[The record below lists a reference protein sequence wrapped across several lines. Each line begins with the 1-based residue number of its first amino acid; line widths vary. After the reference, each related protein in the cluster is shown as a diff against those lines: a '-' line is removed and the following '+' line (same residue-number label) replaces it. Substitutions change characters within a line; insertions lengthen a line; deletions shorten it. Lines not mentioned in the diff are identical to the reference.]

1 VDVSDAMSV
10 DPVDVAARLIGLGC
24 LSGHE
29 GPMAEA
35 VAGWMNVL
43 GYRDIR
49 TDRLGSVVGVV
60 GPESD
65 EFPLLFDGH
74 MDVVPPAGDWG
85 ADPFGGIVRDGR
97 LYGRGATDMKGGLAA
112 TLVGV
117 AAAAPELER
126 PVAVSATVLE
136 ETVEGVALA
145 EVLDTVQ
152 PKAVVICEPTGL
164 GIRVGQRGRAELLLT
179 ALGVPAHAAS
189 PERGRNPV
197 LSMAAALGRIAAMD
211 LPSDD
216 ALGPAIVVPTDTVS
230 DPYPSI
236 SLIPSSV
243 TVRFDRRTL
252 LDEKP
257 EDVIDGLLAAAGAP
271 GEEFTARIS
280 RDPVT
285 TYTGVEIGAERFLRA
300 WRLDERHPLAMA
312 TIAAVEGAAL
322 PAQLGVWGF
331 CTNGSESM
339 GARGIPTVG
348 FGPGWPE
355 DAHVVDES
363 VSVDEI
369 RKASEVYRRLA
380 IGVAREA

>member
-1 VDVSDAMSV
+1 MDMSGATNV
-10 DPVDVAARLIGLGC
+10 DPVEVAARLIGLGC
-24 LSGHE
+24 LSGGE
-29 GPMAEA
+29 GPMADA
-35 VAGWMNVL
+35 VAQWMEDL

-49 TDRLGSVVGVV
+49 RDDLGSVVGLV
-60 GPESD
+60 GPHANEL
-65 EFPLLFDGH
+65 PLLFDGH
-74 MDVVPPAGDWG
+74 MDVVPPAGEWS
-85 ADPFGGIVRDGR
+85 ADPFDAVVRDGR

-112 TLVGV
+112 ALVGV

-126 PVAVSATVLE
+126 SVAISATVLE
-136 ETVEGVALA
+136 ETVEGIALA
-145 EVLDTVQ
+145 AVLDTLQ

-164 GIRVGQRGRAELLLT
+164 EIRVGQRGRAELLLT
-179 ALGVPAHAAS
+179 AVGVPAHAAS

-216 ALGPAIVVPTDTVS
+216 ELGPAIVVPTDTVS

-252 LDEKP
+252 LGEKP
-257 EDVIDGLLAAAGAP
+257 EDVIAGLLAAAGSP

-285 TYTGVEIGAERFLRA
+285 TYTGVEIEAERFLPA
-300 WRLDERHPLAMA
+300 WRLDERDPLAVA
-312 TIAAVEGAAL
+312 TIAAVEGAGL
-322 PAQLGVWGF
+322 PATLGFWGF

-369 RKASEVYRRLA
+369 KKASEVYRGIA
-380 IGVAREA
+380 IGVARRA

>member
-1 VDVSDAMSV
+1 MSGEMKV

-24 LSGHE
+24 LSGQE
-29 GPMAEA
+29 GPMADA
-35 VAGWMNVL
+35 VAQWMEDL

-49 TDRLGSVVGVV
+49 RDGLGSVVGLV
-60 GPESD
+60 GPES
-65 EFPLLFDGH
+65 EELPLLFDGH
-74 MDVVPPAGDWG
+74 MDVVPPAGEWSS
-85 ADPFGGIVRDGR
+85 DPFGAIVREGR
-97 LYGRGATDMKGGLAA
+97 LYGRGATDMKGGLAG

-145 EVLDTVQ
+145 AVLDTLQ

-164 GIRVGQRGRAELLLT
+164 EIRVGQRGRAELLLT

-197 LSMAAALGRIAAMD
+197 LSMAAALGRIATMD

-216 ALGPAIVVPTDTVS
+216 VLGPAIIVPTDTVS

-252 LDEKP
+252 LGEEP
-257 EDVIDGLLAAAGAP
+257 EDVLAGLLSAAGAP

-280 RDPVT
+280 NDPVT
-285 TYTGVEIGAERFLRA
+285 TYTGVEIEAERFLRG
-300 WRLDERHPLAMA
+300 WRLDERHPLAIA
-312 TIAAVEGAAL
+312 TVAAVEGAGL
-322 PAQLGVWGF
+322 PARLGVWGF

-363 VSVDEI
+363 VSVDEVG
-369 RKASEVYRRLA
+369 KAAEVYRGIA
-380 IGVAREA
+380 IGVAKEA

>member
-1 VDVSDAMSV
+1 MSEAMNL
-10 DPVDVAARLIGLGC
+10 DPVDVAAPLIGLGC

-29 GPMAEA
+29 GPMANA
-35 VAGWMNVL
+35 VAGWMESL

-60 GPESD
+60 GPDSD
-65 EFPLLFDGH
+65 ELPLLFDGH
-74 MDVVPPAGDWG
+74 MDVVPPAGEWSI
-85 ADPFGGIVRDGR
+85 DPFGAIVRDGR
-97 LYGRGATDMKGGLAA
+97 LFGRGATDMKGGMAA

-126 PVAVSATVLE
+126 SVAVSATVLE

-145 EVLDTVQ
+145 AVLDTLQ

-164 GIRVGQRGRAELLLT
+164 GIRVGQRGRAEVLLT

-197 LSMAAALGRIAAMD
+197 LSMAGALGRIDAMD

-216 ALGPAIVVPTDTVS
+216 ALGPAIVVPTDTIS

-243 TVRFDRRTL
+243 TVRFDRRTVL
-252 LDEKP
+252 GEKP
-257 EDVIDGLLAAAGAP
+257 PDVIAGLLAAAGAP
-271 GEEFTARIS
+271 GEEFSGRIT

-285 TYTGVEIGAERFLRA
+285 TYTGVEIEAERFLHA
-300 WRLDERHPLAMA
+300 WRLDERHPLAIA
-312 TIAAVEGAAL
+312 AIAAVEAAGL

-348 FGPGWPE
+348 FGPGRPE
-355 DAHVVDES
+355 DAHVIDES
-363 VSVDEI
+363 VSVDEV
-369 RKASEVYRRLA
+369 RKAAEVYRRLA
-380 IGVAREA
+380 IGVAKEA